1 MNAPPFPLN
10 PSIGQWFQNW
20 VWNGSRWVCS
30 RASGVRVL
38 TTVFKAS
45 GPYQPSPGLVTAIAD
60 CIGGGGGSGGVGPIT
75 SAQIMGGAGGGSGG
89 RSIVTLPAALVVGG
103 VNVTIGV
110 GGAAGA
116 DNGGNG
122 GNGGSTSFGAF
133 CLANGG
139 LGGGGVNGT
148 STYGGSGA
156 GAPAGTGDVAF
167 PGAGGFPGT
176 LVDTGTTAMAAE
188 GGMGG
193 SIVGGNVNNRA
204 FPGTGATG
212 FNAAD
217 NTGAGASGGVVNQ
230 WTGAHGPGGAGG
242 SGICIVTEYCWADAA
257 DSGEDCLDPGTVN
270 INARVTMAQDEG
282 RPPKPWPPGPGPWPK
297 PPVIPFGEGEWDDGQ
312 S

>member
-1 MNAPPFPLN
+1 M
-10 PSIGQWFQNW
+10 
-20 VWNGSRWVCS
+20 WNGGRWVCS

-60 CIGGGGGSGGVGPIT
+60 CIGGGGVGGGVGPVT
-75 SAQIMGGAGGGSGG
+75 ATQVMGGAGGGSGG
-89 RSIVTLPAALVVGG
+89 RSTATLPAALLVGG

-122 GNGGSTSFGAF
+122 GAGGSTSFGAF

-139 LGGGGVNGT
+139 AGGGGMNAT
-148 STYGGSGA
+148 TTFAGA
-156 GAPAGTGDVAF
+156 GNGAPAGTGDVAF
-167 PGAGGFPGT
+167 PGAGGLPGVYNISPDNST
-176 LVDTGTTAMAAE
+176 YE
-188 GGMGG
+188 GGLGG
-193 SIVGGNVNNRA
+193 SIVGGNAVSRA

-212 FNAAD
+212 VNSAD
-217 NTGAGASGGVVNQ
+217 NTGAGGAGGVVNQ
-230 WTGAHGPGGAGG
+230 WVGAHGPGGAGG
-242 SGICIVTEYCWADAA
+242 SGVCIVTEYCWADAA

-270 INARVTMAQDEG
+270 INARVTMAHDEG
-282 RPPKPWPPGPGPWPK
+282 KPGPGKPWPPGPGPWPK